1 MQQLL
6 IVDRNDLRSM
16 LEEIAENLKKS
27 DKTKERASKK
37 ETAKRKVYLTRREI
51 SKMLNISL
59 VTLGKRQREGLPS
72 IVIGKRRLYD
82 LEAVERYIESIQTS
96 NNKK

>member
-16 LEEIAENLKKS
+16 LEEIAEKLRKS
-27 DKTKERASKK
+27 DITKESASKK
-37 ETAKRKVYLTRREI
+37 ETAKRKVYLTRREV

-82 LEAVERYIESIQTS
+82 LEAVEKYIESIQI
-96 NNKK
+96 NNIK